1 MRRLGDG
8 LTLHSQTSRTWWQF
22 WPTGRKLLSVLHLG
36 SPSFVR
42 AQAKVTSTQMN
53 RHHITFVLGNGI
65 LAFTF
70 WGTSGSWEPHR
81 VTLTVNMGT
90 KKPELG
96 IVLGRFLGWQSTCQ
110 TTVGPTFVSQHPH
123 IMSVALAHSGN
134 PYSWEYPNHTK
145 TQLRKII
152 TDQSSSWTLI
162 QKYSIKYW

>member
-8 LTLHSQTSRTWWQF
+8 LTLHSQTSRTLWQF
-22 WPTGRKLLSVLHLG
+22 WPIGRKLLSVLHLG

-70 WGTSGSWEPHR
+70 WGTSGSWELHR
-81 VTLTVNMGT
+81 VTLMVNMGT

-96 IVLGRFLGWQSTCQ
+96 IVLGDSLVGRVLVRQQW
-110 TTVGPTFVSQHPH
+110 GPTFVNQHPH